1 MTAFASDH
9 LDRYL
14 RAIGFLLP
22 RGERDDILRELR
34 ANLEAELED
43 RAAERGAPL
52 SDDELIAFL
61 RSHGEPA
68 TVAAR
73 FQPQR
78 YLIGPAMWPYFWLG
92 AKLLFIV
99 VAVTASFQALVAVA
113 GRPDAWQWALLPLQ
127 WPRAFVHL
135 AIPVLGAWVLLMALA
150 ERGWAS
156 RKGAED
162 WDPRRMDKEGI
173 TVLLEG
179 WGRHVRR
186 GGAELAGKLGDW
198 SWPDGGF
205 SSKSAGGNCA
215 SASGC
220 GSSAAQGAAA
230 ATASDASSSS
240 ASFSSS
246 SSSSSA
252 SFSAPAVPPA
262 SPARKCEPSFSKAFG
277 EFFGA
282 IVALVVWIIV
292 FHFDFIV
299 TGGASTNLSAAPV
312 WAANYSY
319 VVTLL
324 MAQVGVTL
332 IPLFQPR
339 SRFIWHTAKSLC
351 NVISIAILVP
361 FLHATALVVIGP
373 AGDGVKDLSM
383 IGEQIN
389 RWAYIGLWLAILCT
403 AIAAVVHLGKALMAL
418 FLPKA

>member
-14 RAIGFLLP
+14 RAVGLLLP
-22 RGERDDILRELR
+22 RSERDDILRELR

-52 SDDELIAFL
+52 SDDDLIAFL
-61 RSHGEPA
+61 RAHGDPA

-92 AKLLFIV
+92 AKFLFVV
-99 VAVTASFQALVAVA
+99 VAVTATFQSLVAAA
-113 GRPDAWQWALLPLQ
+113 GHPQGWTWALLPLR
-127 WPRAFVHL
+127 WPHAFLTL
-135 AIPVLGAWVLLMALA
+135 AFPVLGLWVLLMALA

-162 WDPRRMDKEGI
+162 WDPRRLDKEGV

-186 GGAELAGKLGDW
+186 GGADLAGRLGDW
-198 SWPDGGF
+198 RWPDGGF
-205 SSKSAGGNCA
+205 SAKSADGK
-215 SASGC
+215 
-220 GSSAAQGAAA
+220 SAAADCRTMADQI
-230 ATASDASSSS
+230 ASDAKSS
-240 ASFSSS
+240 ANAF
-246 SSSSSA
+246 
-252 SFSAPAVPPA
+252 APRT
-262 SPARKCEPSFSKAFG
+262 RKCEPSFAKAFG

-282 IVALVVWIIV
+282 IVALVVWIII
-292 FHFDFIV
+292 FHFGFIV
-299 TGGASTNLSAAPV
+299 TGGTTTNLSAAPV
-312 WAANYSY
+312 WAANYSF
-319 VVTLL
+319 VLTLL
-324 MAQVGVTL
+324 IAQLGVTVL
-332 IPLFQPR
+332 PLFQPR
-339 SRFIWHTAKSLC
+339 SRFMAHAAKAVC
-351 NVISIAILVP
+351 NVINIAILIP

-389 RWAYIGLWLAILCT
+389 RWAYFGIWLALLCT

-418 FLPKA
+418 FIPKA